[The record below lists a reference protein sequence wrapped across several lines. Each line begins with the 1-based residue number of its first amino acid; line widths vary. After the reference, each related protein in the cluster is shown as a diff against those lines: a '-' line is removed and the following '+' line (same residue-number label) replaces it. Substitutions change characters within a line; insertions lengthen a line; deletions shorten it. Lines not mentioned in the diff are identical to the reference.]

1 MEKIKKQMRSLIVLI
16 AIFALPFA
24 SYAKDLNAAQLVIKE
39 TSDQLYKILQTDRE
53 VLASDRQR
61 VLQLVD
67 EVIEPRVDLN
77 KVSKLVLGKYWR
89 KASPEQRTAFQREFK
104 ALLVNT
110 YATAFTEFGEWQIHF
125 IPMNIKEGAK
135 RVMVKTEIIQPSRP
149 PIAVNYRMA
158 VNKENKWK
166 AYDIIIEGISMVT
179 NYKSGFAN
187 SIKRNGGLDKVI
199 EDLAAKN
206 KTSIS
211 KAETAN
217 IIVKADAT

>member
-1 MEKIKKQMRSLIVLI
+1 MEKLKKQIRCLAVLI
-16 AIFALPFA
+16 MILALPVA
-24 SYAKDLNAAQLVIKE
+24 SYANDLNNAQLVIKE
-39 TSDQLYKILQTDRE
+39 TSDQLYKILQTDRDA
-53 VLASDRQR
+53 LANDRQR

-77 KVSKLVLGKYWR
+77 KVSRLVLGKYWR
-89 KASPEQRTAFQREFK
+89 KASPDQRAAFQREFK
-104 ALLVNT
+104 SLLVNT

-125 IPMNIKEGAK
+125 IPMTIKEGAK
-135 RVMVKTEIIQPSRP
+135 RAMVKTEIIQPSRP

-158 VNKENKWK
+158 INKENKWK

-187 SIKRNGGLDKVI
+187 SIKRSGGLDKII

-206 KTSIS
+206 KASVS
-211 KAETAN
+211 AAESEN
-217 IIVKADAT
+217 IVVKADAT